1 MARRNNPLGGSFLN
15 RLSFFNSKPINRDAR
30 KLVEPLDPSR
40 KKKVKS
46 KPQKAKP
53 AKIERTRKQAPL
65 ANPRRQVFKK
75 DGSIVKV
82 PSRKA

>member
-40 KKKVKS
+40 KKKVKP
-46 KPQKAKP
+46 KPKKAKP
-53 AKIERTRKQAPL
+53 TKIERTGKRAPL
-65 ANPRRQVFKK
+65 ATPRKQVFKK

>member
-15 RLSFFNSKPINRDAR
+15 RLSFFNSKPIDRDAR

-40 KKKVKS
+40 KKKKKS
-46 KPQKAKP
+46 KPKKARP
-53 AKIERTRKQAPL
+53 AKIERAGGQPPLESPRK
-65 ANPRRQVFKK
+65 QVFKR

-82 PSRKA
+82 PERKA